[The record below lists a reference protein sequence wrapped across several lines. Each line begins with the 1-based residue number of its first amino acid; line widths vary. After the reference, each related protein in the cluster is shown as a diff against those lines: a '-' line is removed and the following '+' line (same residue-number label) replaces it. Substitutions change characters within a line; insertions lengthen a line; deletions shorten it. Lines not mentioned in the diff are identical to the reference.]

1 MIRTGFVRNKNSFSS
16 RRTGL
21 LGLTAI
27 LLSIIFL
34 STVSV
39 SLAAILSPESFLA
52 ERVVVSDSG
61 DVTVIPQK

>member
-1 MIRTGFVRNKNSFSS
+1 MIRTGFVRNKPSFNS

-21 LGLTAI
+21 LGLTVI

-52 ERVVVSDSG
+52 ERVTISQSG
-61 DVTVIPQK
+61 DVTVVQKK